1 MNLVFGACI
10 FDICIK
16 QCHYL
21 ADFNVLGGRTQG
33 SPTYLVPPHI
43 GTEQYSHLWLL
54 PLSVMQ

>member
-1 MNLVFGACI
+1 MYLVFGACI
-10 FDICIK
+10 YGICIK

-21 ADFNVLGGRTQG
+21 ADFNVVGRRTQG
-33 SPTYLVPPHI
+33 SSTYLVPPHI